1 VRNDITYS
9 PVSLVKKHSGH
20 KKNEKEIATMNTI
33 TESAVQTG
41 GASLQVELS
50 NSTDIATPVV
60 ALLCPDGTVVA
71 QASVYKTQLRGYN
84 N

>member
-1 VRNDITYS
+1 M
-9 PVSLVKKHSGH
+9 K
-20 KKNEKEIATMNTI
+20 TI
-33 TESAVQTG
+33 TESTVQN
-41 GASLQVELS
+41 GASLQVELN

-71 QASVYKTQLRGYN
+71 DAPIYSTQLRGYN

>member
-1 VRNDITYS
+1 
-9 PVSLVKKHSGH
+9 
-20 KKNEKEIATMNTI
+20 MNTI

-50 NSTDIATPVV
+50 NSTDVATPVV

-71 QASVYKTQLRGYN
+71 QASVYKTQLRGYSN
-84 N
+84 

>member
-1 VRNDITYS
+1 M
-9 PVSLVKKHSGH
+9 K
-20 KKNEKEIATMNTI
+20 TI

-41 GASLQVELS
+41 ASLEIEVS
-50 NSTDIATPVV
+50 NSASVATPIL

>member
-9 PVSLVKKHSGH
+9 PVSLVKSTQAI
-20 KKNEKEIATMNTI
+20 KNEKEIATMNTI
-33 TESAVQTG
+33 TESAVQIG